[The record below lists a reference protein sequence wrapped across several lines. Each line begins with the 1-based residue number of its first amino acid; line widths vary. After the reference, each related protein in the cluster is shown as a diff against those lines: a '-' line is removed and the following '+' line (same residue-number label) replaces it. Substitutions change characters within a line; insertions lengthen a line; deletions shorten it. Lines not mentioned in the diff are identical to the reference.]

1 MNTYSNLVIAAI
13 PALFSFIASYLAFT
27 VTLSKHKRLIM
38 PELAVKKLLSHK
50 GYTLRSRV

>member
-1 MNTYSNLVIAAI
+1 MNTYSTLVIAAI
-13 PALFSFIASYLAFT
+13 PALFSFIASYSAFT
-27 VTLSKHKRLIM
+27 LTLSKHKRLIM

>member
-1 MNTYSNLVIAAI
+1 MNTYSTLVIVAI

-38 PELAVKKLLSHK
+38 PELAVKKLFSHK